1 MAILAH
7 ELARGLD
14 LSKKE
19 GLKLLR
25 GLATLAEDLNAFK
38 YDDSETFFLDLLN
51 AGFAAKELNQA
62 IGSLQPA
69 WNFCLLPD
77 CCHMTGAATSTTMTQ
92 RQKSALRSGRG
103 K

>member
-25 GLATLAEDLNAFK
+25 GLATLAEALNAFK
-38 YDDSETFFLDLLN
+38 YDDAETFYLDLMS
-51 AGFAAKELNQA
+51 AGFAPKKVDQA
-62 IGSLQPA
+62 IKRL
-69 WNFCLLPD
+69 
-77 CCHMTGAATSTTMTQ
+77 
-92 RQKSALRSGRG
+92 
-103 K
+103 